1 MSENEQ
7 NASSSID
14 SGNLIVICIILIEI
28 SASDNE
34 NQSNQQEELFLL
46 SIELFSR
53 FDNELDEYDDI
64 NWNDEVDE
72 EFYDNDWYPEDYDG
86 NSDDEPFSINVEVDS
101 DGEFHFH
108 ARMESEEEEEE
119 TVNPPISNQASPFDY
134 LTHLI
139 QREETDSFYNYSNTP
154 QFTLPETGI
163 HKACII
169 PLRVSS
175 LSSSSHIGNH
185 SSSW

>member
-46 SIELFSR
+46 PIELFSR

-72 EFYDNDWYPEDYDG
+72 EFYDNE
-86 NSDDEPFSINVEVDS
+86 
-101 DGEFHFH
+101 
-108 ARMESEEEEEE
+108 
-119 TVNPPISNQASPFDY
+119 
-134 LTHLI
+134 
-139 QREETDSFYNYSNTP
+139 
-154 QFTLPETGI
+154 
-163 HKACII
+163 
-169 PLRVSS
+169 
-175 LSSSSHIGNH
+175 
-185 SSSW
+185 

>member
-7 NASSSID
+7 NASSSIN
-14 SGNLIVICIILIEI
+14 SGNLIVICIILIEVNI
-28 SASDNE
+28 SDNE
-34 NQSNQQEELFLL
+34 NQSSPQEELFLL
-46 SIELFSR
+46 SIDLFSR

-64 NWNDEVDE
+64 NWYDEVDD
-72 EFYDNDWYPEDYDG
+72 EFYDNDWYSEDYDG
-86 NSDDEPFSINVEVDS
+86 NSDDEPFFINAEVDS
-101 DGEFHFH
+101 DGDFHFH
-108 ARMESEEEEEE
+108 ARMESEEEEEIPS
-119 TVNPPISNQASPFDY
+119 TSNQSSPFDY

-154 QFTLPETGI
+154 QITLPETGI

-175 LSSSSHIGNH
+175 LSSLFHIGNH

>member
-7 NASSSID
+7 NASSSII
-14 SGNLIVICIILIEI
+14 SGNLIIICIILIEI

-72 EFYDNDWYPEDYDG
+72 EFYDNDWYSEDLDE
-86 NSDDEPFSINVEVDS
+86 NSDDEPFSINAEVDS

-108 ARMESEEEEEE
+108 ARMESEEEE
-119 TVNPPISNQASPFDY
+119 TVNPPTANQTSPFDY

-154 QFTLPETGI
+154 QITLPETGI

-175 LSSSSHIGNH
+175 LSFLFHIGNH

>member
-14 SGNLIVICIILIEI
+14 SGNLIVICIILIEVNI
-28 SASDNE
+28 SNNE

-64 NWNDEVDE
+64 NWNDEVDD
-72 EFYDNDWYPEDYDG
+72 EFYDNDWYSEDYDG
-86 NSDDEPFSINVEVDS
+86 NSDDEPFSINAEVDS

-108 ARMESEEEEEE
+108 ARMESEEEEEIPS
-119 TVNPPISNQASPFDY
+119 TSNQSSPFDY

-154 QFTLPETGI
+154 QIILPETGI

-175 LSSSSHIGNH
+175 LSSLFHIGNH

>member
-7 NASSSID
+7 NASSSIN
-14 SGNLIVICIILIEI
+14 SGNLIVICIILIEVNI
-28 SASDNE
+28 SNNE

-64 NWNDEVDE
+64 NWNDEVDDE
-72 EFYDNDWYPEDYDG
+72 LYDNDWFQEDYDG

-108 ARMESEEEEEE
+108 ARMESEEEE
-119 TVNPPISNQASPFDY
+119 TVNPPTSNQTSPFDY

-154 QFTLPETGI
+154 QITLPETGI

>member
-7 NASSSID
+7 NTSSSID
-14 SGNLIVICIILIEI
+14 SGNLIVICIILIEVNI
-28 SASDNE
+28 SNNE

-64 NWNDEVDE
+64 NWNDEVDD
-72 EFYDNDWYPEDYDG
+72 EFYDNDWYSEDLDE
-86 NSDDEPFSINVEVDS
+86 NSDDEPFSINAEVDS

-108 ARMESEEEEEE
+108 ARMESEEEMEIPS
-119 TVNPPISNQASPFDY
+119 TSNQVSPFDY

-154 QFTLPETGI
+154 QITLPETGI

-185 SSSW
+185 PSSW

>member
-7 NASSSID
+7 NASSSIN
-14 SGNLIVICIILIEI
+14 SGNSILICIILIDINVSE
-28 SASDNE
+28 NE
-34 NQSNQQEELFLL
+34 NQSNQQEEFFLL
-46 SIELFSR
+46 SIELLSR

-64 NWNDEVDE
+64 HWYDEVDE
-72 EFYDNDWYPEDYDG
+72 EFYDNDWYSEDLDE
-86 NSDDEPFSINVEVDS
+86 NSDDEPFFINAEVDS

-108 ARMESEEEEEE
+108 ARMESEEEEEIPS
-119 TVNPPISNQASPFDY
+119 TSNHVSPFDY

-154 QFTLPETGI
+154 QITLPETGI

-175 LSSSSHIGNH
+175 LSSLFHIGNH